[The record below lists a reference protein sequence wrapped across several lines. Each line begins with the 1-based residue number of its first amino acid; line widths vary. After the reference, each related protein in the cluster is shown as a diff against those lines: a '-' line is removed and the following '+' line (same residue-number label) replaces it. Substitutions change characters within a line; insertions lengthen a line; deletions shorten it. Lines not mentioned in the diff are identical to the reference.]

1 MSRNITPDNMR
12 NYDRFKCW
20 GLVTIRGF
28 NMNDKQI
35 TKLTSKWKP
44 KCDQHDGEYDS
55 NGNVNLAVTTVKL
68 TYDEMF
74 KIDESE
80 ELQKIINDENFN
92 IDPTWVEKTGQIQFR
107 LKKLCEWNVEKFYN
121 SIDDDTRQIMV
132 GKQHHV
138 NQQHKT
144 RESLKQKLNFI
155 KENRVS
161 KAIMSA
167 SEKLAKHM
175 NISVEEAM
183 KIIS

>member
-1 MSRNITPDNMR
+1 
-12 NYDRFKCW
+12 
-20 GLVTIRGF
+20 
-28 NMNDKQI
+28 MNDKQI
-35 TKLTSKWKP
+35 TKLTSKYKS

-55 NGNVNLAVTTVKL
+55 NGDVNLAVTTVKL

-80 ELQKIINDENFN
+80 ALQKIIDDENFN
-92 IDPTWVEKTGQIQFR
+92 IDPTWIEKTGQIQFR

-121 SIDDDTRQIMV
+121 SINDDTRQIMV

-144 RESLKQKLNFI
+144 RESLKQKLGFV

-183 KIIS
+183 KIIA